1 MLQLPGPTA
10 KLSSKSSKKNE
21 SGGEAET
28 GRLIELGRVVGAHGL
43 RGEVRVTPHAA
54 PCPTLRIGLHVR
66 LSLPDVAIRTLEI
79 VNVRTVQKAR
89 QQTPRL
95 LLAFADIDSRG
106 EAESLREAVLLVDEA
121 VLPKLGAGEFY
132 HYQLIGLAVAT
143 VTSELVGDIQGVLTT
158 PAHDVLVVSSGS
170 VEHLV
175 PVVEDVVRAI
185 DLPRRLVVID
195 PPPGLLDAAPQG

>member
-1 MLQLPGPTA
+1 M
-10 KLSSKSSKKNE
+10 SSKSSKKNE

-43 RGEVRVTPHAA
+43 RGEVRVTPHAT

-66 LSLPDVAIRTLEI
+66 LSLPDLATRTLEI

-89 QQTPRL
+89 QHTPRL
-95 LLAFADIDSRG
+95 LLAFAGIDSRG
-106 EAESLREAVLLVDEA
+106 EAESLRGATLLVDEA
-121 VLPKLGAGEFY
+121 ALPKLGAGEFY
-132 HYQLIGLAVAT
+132 HYRLIGFAVET
-143 VTSELVGDIQGVLTT
+143 VTSERVGDIQEVLTT
-158 PAHDVLVVSSGS
+158 PAHDVLVVGNGS

>member
-1 MLQLPGPTA
+1 M
-10 KLSSKSSKKNE
+10 SSKSSKKNE

-43 RGEVRVTPHAA
+43 RGEVRVTPHAV
-54 PCPTLRIGLHVR
+54 PCPTLRIGLRVR
-66 LSLPDVAIRTLEI
+66 LRLPDMASRTFEI
-79 VNVRTVQKAR
+79 ANVRTVQKAR
-89 QQTPRL
+89 RHTPRL
-95 LLAFADIDSRG
+95 LLAFAGIDSRG
-106 EAESLREAVLLVDEA
+106 EAELLRGAALLVDEA
-121 VLPKLGAGEFY
+121 ALPKLGAREFY
-132 HYQLIGLAVAT
+132 HYQLIGLAMET
-143 VTSELVGDIQGVLTT
+143 VTGERVGDIQEVLTT
-158 PAHDVLVVSSGS
+158 PAHDILVVRNGS